1 MMSICITQLY
11 IYINNMQQVNY
22 WYGVLGRSLPLGIYC
37 LFYII
42 SNTL

>member
-22 WYGVLGRSLPLGIYC
+22 WYGALS
-37 LFYII
+37 FA
-42 SNTL
+42 